1 MADRHTEEF
10 TETGTILTE
19 LVARA
24 KETRAAGKSRRDFF
38 ANTAKLAGASVLGA
52 AGIGLL
58 QPIAARAASAS
69 TQAASSDTV
78 QNILDIAATAEN
90 LAITFYYQALRSQF
104 LPNVHS
110 AANLNYFQAALSQE
124 YEHLQFLEQAG
135 GKPLATQFYFPND
148 MFSHESVFFPTA
160 STLEDYFISAYIAA
174 TLDFSGA
181 YSSGITTANPTLIGV
196 AAQIAGVESEH
207 RALLRVAYN
216 QNPPNNRIVESA
228 LLTSVQGAVGPLTP
242 FLGSGTSGFHGPFNP
257 PTIGQINSISMPYTP
272 ASFPKPTYI

>member
-10 TETGTILTE
+10 TETGLIVTE

-24 KETRAAGKSRRDFF
+24 KETRAQGRSRRDFF
-38 ANTAKLAGASVLGA
+38 TSTAKLAGASVLGA

-58 QPIAARAASAS
+58 QTTAARAATGQS
-69 TQAASSDTV
+69 ASSDTV
-78 QNILDIAATAEN
+78 QDILNIAATAEN
-90 LAITFYYQALRSQF
+90 LAITFYYQALRSEF
-104 LPNVHS
+104 LPDVHS
-110 AANLNYFQAALSQE
+110 TANLNYFQAALSQE
-124 YEHLQFLEQAG
+124 YEHLMFLEQAG
-135 GKPLATQFYFPND
+135 GTPLATQFYFPDN
-148 MFSHESVFFPTA
+148 MFSHENVFFPTA

-242 FLGSGTSGFHGPFNP
+242 FLSSGTSGFHGPFNP